1 MNRILLA
8 AFAALFAGC
17 IVYDSDVRDPPPPN
31 QPPYIAWAEAGC
43 YWDGYGGDYVWYFE
57 ADVDDPNGA
66 GDVIAVY
73 ADVYDDWSGEWIDG
87 FELYWYDGI
96 TWFSDWWESSTWLDC
111 YYAYNVVEFTAYD
124 YFEAVDVVDVY
135 PYVYE

>member
-1 MNRILLA
+1 MVLST
-8 AFAALFAGC
+8 GC
-17 IVYDSDVRDPPPPN
+17 LVYDSDRIDPGPVN
-31 QPPYIAWAEAGC
+31 LPPYITWAEAGC

-57 ADVDDPNGA
+57 ADVDDPDGP

-73 ADVYDDWSGEWIDG
+73 ADVYDDWSGDWIDG

-111 YYAYNVVEFTAYD
+111 SYPYNVVEFSAYD
-124 YFEAVDVVDVY
+124 VYEAYDAVDVV
-135 PYVYE
+135 PYMEW